1 MRDRKSTLKCY
12 MTLHI
17 AERALQTVKQT
28 YKCRYKRTKNSAGID
43 EGIAMGEV
51 TIQQKSLQVDSNA
64 RKS

>member
-1 MRDRKSTLKCY
+1 